1 MQHCMVPTHGT
12 GKNQD
17 MQDKSLLY
25 CCLDIRSE
33 GTIYDNMIT
42 GLVLW
47 IGNQIYCDRASK
59 FTGKKRS
66 ILILYS
72 SAIRFCMEQSLHGAT
87 V

>member
-42 GLVLW
+42 GLVLL
-47 IGNQIYCDRASK
+47 DRESN
-59 FTGKKRS
+59 
-66 ILILYS
+66 LL
-72 SAIRFCMEQSLHGAT
+72 
-87 V
+87 